1 MLKFA
6 PLTTLLLFTL
16 HSVALGAAT
25 RTMSVANLEEGE
37 SVVVDGIVD
46 DPAWAAVKAYTDFT
60 QQNPIEGAEAT
71 ERTEVRLLLSRQTLY
86 VGIIN
91 FDDNPEGIL
100 VTDSRRDGQLNE
112 TDSVQIVLDTYND
125 NQNAFLFG
133 TNPVG
138 IEYDGQVAGE
148 GQTGGTNQAA
158 GRGGATRGQVSGWN
172 PNWDGDWV
180 VQSAIT
186 DRGWETEMA
195 IPLKTLR
202 YNPGP
207 NQIWGF
213 NVKRNIRRKNEQVF
227 LAPIPRGYDI
237 YRVSLAAKL
246 EGLELPADAMS
257 SSRLTASVETPP
269 TISRSSTSRKRTS
282 RWASTRS
289 GA

>member
-1 MLKFA
+1 MWKLA
-6 PLTTLLLFTL
+6 SLSLTTLAISATT
-16 HSVALGAAT
+16 LGAAT
-25 RTMSVANLEEGE
+25 RTMSVANLEEGA
-37 SVVVDGIVD
+37 SVVLDGVVN
-46 DPAWAAVKAYTDFT
+46 DPAWSAVEPYTGFI
-60 QQNPIEGAEAT
+60 QQNPIEGAPAT
-71 ERTEVRLLLSRQTLY
+71 ERTEVRLLLGPQHLY

-91 FDDNPEGIL
+91 FDDNPQGIL

-112 TDSVQIVLDTYND
+112 TDSIQIVFDTYND

-158 GRGGATRGQVSGWN
+158 GRGGATGGQVSGWN
-172 PNWDGDWV
+172 PNWDGDWS

-202 YNPGP
+202 YNPGAD
-207 NQIWGF
+207 QIWGF

-227 LAPIPRGYDI
+227 LAEIPRGYDI

-246 EGLELPADAMS
+246 
-257 SSRLTASVETPP
+257 V
-269 TISRSSTSRKRTS
+269 
-282 RWASTRS
+282 
-289 GA
+289 